1 MSSIRE
7 PAAEPI
13 PGYRL
18 VEFLG
23 QGSFGEVW
31 KCEAPGGVFK
41 AIKFVHGNLQSLDV
55 ERFQAEQE
63 WKALQLVKTIR
74 HPFLLG
80 LDRLEIVEGELVVVM
95 ELADSSL
102 AERCH
107 ECREAG
113 LPGIPRPELLAYLRE
128 AAEALDVINLQH
140 HLQHL
145 DVKPANLFLVN
156 HHVKV
161 GDFGLLNGLGDGTG
175 PLPGGLTPLYC
186 APEADAGKVSARSD
200 QYSLAVVY
208 QELLTGHLPFT
219 GRNARELM
227 LRRATADP
235 DLASLPAADRAIVAR
250 ALARD
255 PEERFPTCTE
265 FVRALAPALMP
276 ANLSPFLGALLS
288 GGAGARTGARGGH
301 GGTRAGSTHDTL
313 LLSRTNAPEAPPPAA
328 DLPAFAGYRLIKC
341 LAQGP
346 LGETW
351 QAEAPGGGTRWLK
364 FPAGLTDGLGAAE
377 VEAIRVLTG
386 RGHPRLLPMEVLKN
400 DEGRLGLVCDPRDG
414 TLADRF
420 RQCRKDGPSGIPR
433 RELLDGLRQVAE
445 LLDALSRDRGL
456 HHLCLNP
463 HALVLD
469 GKDVLVAD
477 MGLSQLLWLSAGLRP
492 GRLSG
497 RYAAPELCA
506 GEIGPACDQYSLAVI
521 YQEMLT
527 GTLPFVGGRSR
538 GNTQPQLDLLP
549 VADRGPITRALRAD
563 PGRRFATCSELIAE
577 LDRQRSG
584 LHSRPVCLVLPPV
597 IPIPGPAPAPADS
610 LPEPQAVVSQMIAQ
624 AAGGFEVCEGAGFR
638 YLLDPGKLLKHSC
651 AARLPAGLA
660 HLKVEAFRQ
669 QWNADL
675 VRREGGVFVLDLPA
689 PRTFWHRCFGRQPA
703 LRVSLKLTP
712 PRAKNEMLTGVG
724 VEVCPMG
731 CWPQE
736 AVAALAQVGPEI
748 VGSLRATF
756 HAEPERQLQE
766 RLPFEHALGVFPVS
780 AEGPLDE
787 ALVCQ
792 GKDLSPGGM
801 GLFIPK
807 EPQTDRLYVQ
817 SLVIP
822 ELATVALLGQIVRVQ
837 RRADNL
843 WELGLTFAQAPE
855 SYVRL
860 PDDAHAV

>member
-1 MSSIRE
+1 MPSIRE

-55 ERFQAEQE
+55 ERLQAEQE

-80 LDRLEIVEGELVVVM
+80 LDRLEIVEGELVIVM

-102 AERCH
+102 AERYR

-113 LPGIPRPELLAYLRE
+113 LAGIPRPELLAYLRE

-161 GDFGLLNGLGDGTG
+161 GDFGLLGCLSDGTD
-175 PLPGGLTPLYC
+175 PFPGGLTPLYC
-186 APEADAGKVSARSD
+186 APEAEAGKVSARSD

-208 QELLTGHLPFT
+208 QELLTGQLPFA
-219 GRNARELM
+219 GRNLRELM
-227 LRRATADP
+227 LRRTTGDP
-235 DLASLPAADRAIVAR
+235 DLASLPAADRPVVAR

-265 FVRALAPALMP
+265 FIRALAPALMP

-288 GGAGARTGARGGH
+288 GGTAART
-301 GGTRAGSTHDTL
+301 GTRAGSTHDTV
-313 LLSRTNAPEAPPPAA
+313 LLSRPNAPAPGQTSAPVPAA
-328 DLPAFAGYRLIKC
+328 DLPAFAGHRVVKC

-351 QAEAPGGGTRWLK
+351 QVEAPGGGTRRLK
-364 FPAGLTDGLGAAE
+364 FPAGLSDGQGAAE

-386 RGHPRLLPMEVLKN
+386 RDHPRLLPIEVLKN

-420 RQCRKDGPSGIPR
+420 RQCRKDGLPGIPR
-433 RELLDGLRQVAE
+433 RELLDRLSQVAE
-445 LLDALSRDRGL
+445 LLDALDRDRGL
-456 HHLCLNP
+456 QHLCLNP
-463 HALVLD
+463 QALVLD
-469 GKDVLVAD
+469 GRDVFVAD
-477 MGLSQLLWLSAGLRP
+477 MGLSQFLWLPAGLPP
-492 GRLSG
+492 GRLNG

-527 GTLPFVGGRSR
+527 GTLPFPGGRSR
-538 GNTQPQLDLLP
+538 GNTQPHLDLLP
-549 VADRGPITRALRAD
+549 VADRESIARALRTD
-563 PGRRFATCSELIAE
+563 PGRRFATCAELIAA
-577 LDRQRSG
+577 LDRGRSG

-597 IPIPGPAPAPADS
+597 ISVPGPTPAPADS

-624 AAGGFEVCEGAGFR
+624 AARGLEVCEGTGFR
-638 YLLDPGKLLKHSC
+638 YLLEPGKLLRHSC

-669 QWNADL
+669 QWNARL

-689 PRTFWHRCFGRQPA
+689 PRTFWHRCLGRQPA
-703 LRVSLKLTP
+703 LRVSIKLTP
-712 PRAKNEMLTGVG
+712 PRAKNEMLTGVT

-731 CWPQE
+731 CWSQE
-736 AVAALAQVGPEI
+736 AVAALAQVGPE
-748 VGSLRATF
+748 VVCSLRATF
-756 HAEPERQLQE
+756 HAEPERQSQE
-766 RLPFEHALGVFPVS
+766 RLPFEHTVGVFPVS

-787 ALVCQ
+787 ALACQ
-792 GKDLSPGGM
+792 GKDLSLGGM
-801 GLFIPK
+801 GLFVPK

-817 SLVIP
+817 SLMVP
-822 ELATVALLGQIVRVQ
+822 ELSTVALLGQIVRVQ